1 MCFHFCS
8 TDWAS
13 LSLTGSTAGVFTAF
27 PLNSAGGEVDG
38 WMDGRERE
46 RGRGGGGGGRG
57 RRGGT
62 DGRLVLPLVSFI
74 PRLWSAS
81 VSPFGRGSS
90 WRGEGWRDGGF
101 DRFRRR

>member
-13 LSLTGSTAGVFTAF
+13 LSLTGRTAGVFTAF

-46 RGRGGGGGGRG
+46 RGRGGGGGRG

>member
-1 MCFHFCS
+1 M
-8 TDWAS
+8 
-13 LSLTGSTAGVFTAF
+13 
-27 PLNSAGGEVDG
+27 DG
-38 WMDGRERE
+38 WMGE
-46 RGRGGGGGGRG
+46 RGREGEVRGGGGRG

-74 PRLWSAS
+74 PHLWSAS

>member
-1 MCFHFCS
+1 
-8 TDWAS
+8 
-13 LSLTGSTAGVFTAF
+13 
-27 PLNSAGGEVDG
+27 
-38 WMDGRERE
+38 MDGGRE
-46 RGRGGGGGGRG
+46 RGRGGREGRG

-90 WRGEGWRDGGF
+90 WRGEGWRDGGMENLIDSGGDEAHLSGAPAPSF
-101 DRFRRR
+101 LRPD